1 MILSANSISKYHNEK
16 CILDHVS
23 FTVENQDKIA
33 LIGVNGTGKTTF
45 LQIVADLC
53 DYEGDRIIRKSESR
67 ISFLPQTPKFNLN
80 NSVIKQV
87 EESLYPH
94 KVEEFEM
101 KVILNKLG
109 ISDYHQVLNTMSGGQ
124 QKRVALAITLLKPCD
139 LLILDEP
146 TNHLDNE
153 MIEWLEKFLIK
164 YNGAL
169 IMVTHDRY
177 FLDAITNKIWEIDQA
192 HIYEYF
198 GNYSY
203 YLDKKSEREENL
215 LVQEKKRKSFLK
227 KELAWVRAGV
237 QARGTKSKSR
247 LDSFY
252 ELRNQEKVKLQ
263 ENINLVSLNSRLGK
277 KTIELD
283 DLEMSFGGK
292 CLFSDFTYHFK
303 QNDRIGILGINGSG
317 KSTLLKIIAKEIQ
330 PTKGSVVYGETVKL
344 GYFKQG
350 NDDMNESMKV
360 IDYIKEI
367 SDDLA
372 TNEGHF
378 SAKQMLERFLFDAQL
393 QYTAIGRLSGGERRR
408 LYLLKILMQAPN
420 VLLLDEPT
428 NDLDIATLCVL
439 EDYLD
444 QFLGIVVSVSHDRYF
459 LDRVCDSLFVFENEN
474 LRRHI
479 GGYSTYITLE
489 NNKTKER
496 KDGAIRYA
504 IQKQQQKHDQLF
516 MSSKEKKE
524 LAEMEDLIASLELK
538 IQQIDDEMNVNQDDF
553 TKINELSVE
562 REKLADTL
570 NKKSE
575 RWLELLDKEE
585 QIQKAKSK

>member
-1 MILSANSISKYHNEK
+1 MILSANSITKYHNEK
-16 CILDHVS
+16 CILDQVS
-23 FTVENQDKIA
+23 FTVEDQDKIA

-53 DYEGDRIIRKSESR
+53 DYEGDIIRKSESR
-67 ISFLPQTPKFNLN
+67 ISFLPQTPKFDLN

-94 KVEEFEM
+94 KAEEFEM
-101 KVILNKLG
+101 KSILNKLG
-109 ISDYHQVLNTMSGGQ
+109 ITDYNQILNTMSGGQ

-153 MIEWLEKFLIK
+153 MIEWLEKFLIR
-164 YNGAL
+164 YHGAL

-177 FLDAITNKIWEIDQA
+177 FLDSITSKVWEINQSQ
-192 HIYEYF
+192 IYEYM

-203 YLDKKSEREENL
+203 YLDKKAEREENML
-215 LVQEKKRKSFLK
+215 AQEKKRTNFLK
-227 KELAWVRAGV
+227 KELEWVRAGV
-237 QARGTKSKSR
+237 QARGTKSKGR
-247 LDSFY
+247 LDRFY
-252 ELRNQEKVKLQ
+252 ELRNQEKAKLQ
-263 ENINLVSLNSRLGK
+263 ENINMVSLNSRLGK

-283 DLEMSFGGK
+283 NLGMSFGDK
-292 CLFSDFTYHFK
+292 HLFSDFTYHFK
-303 QNDRIGILGINGSG
+303 QDDRVGILGINGSG
-317 KSTLLKIIAKEIQ
+317 KSTLLKIIAKELQ
-330 PTKGSVVYGETVKL
+330 PTQGNVIYGETIKL

-350 NDDMNESMKV
+350 NDDMDESMKV
-360 IDYIKEI
+360 IDYIKEV
-367 SDDLA
+367 SNDLA

-393 QYTAIGRLSGGERRR
+393 QYTAISRLSGGERRR

-444 QFLGIVVSVSHDRYF
+444 QFQGIIITVSHDRYF
-459 LDRVCDSLFVFENEN
+459 LDRVCDSLFVFEKGN

-479 GGYSTYITLE
+479 GGYSTYISLDNE
-489 NNKTKER
+489 KMKES

-504 IQKQQQKHDQLF
+504 MQKQQQKQNQLF

-524 LAEMEDLIASLELK
+524 LAEMEEVIASLESQ
-538 IQQIDDEMNVNQDDF
+538 IEQIDDEMNFNQDDF
-553 TKINELSVE
+553 AKIDELSRE
-562 REKLADTL
+562 REKLSNTL
-570 NKKSE
+570 NEKSE
-575 RWLELLDKEE
+575 RWMELLDKEE
-585 QIQKAKSK
+585 QIQKAKNK